1 MFSPRLAS
9 APRRRRAYR
18 TALRARGYL
27 LSTLTLVIALPA
39 AALAIL
45 LIHRLDARL
54 GYGIAYALFALWALA
69 GLALL
74 LMNSRIAAKA
84 VLRPLRDTDPA
95 KLSKVWSEVLTAAGL
110 APTRRHALWVN
121 EQDRGVEAFVVGG
134 VVAID
139 HAAARTLRARDLRGV
154 LAHELGH
161 ALSNSGNPL
170 RILASALKIP
180 LKTLL
185 RLLFSAIDLLEHL
198 RILPDAGVY
207 TTEVTLFRKATC
219 CAALAAG
226 SAYLIG
232 PLPTLALAAPIAL
245 EPVLH
250 HALRRQGERLA
261 DRVATDLGYG
271 PNMMSYLE
279 IRSADHA
286 AAHRLPL
293 HVTGPTARALHLLAA
308 STATHPNPQARIAAI
323 ERRIRHRE
331 TRSPGTVTP

>member
-1 MFSPRLAS
+1 MFSPPLES
-9 APRRRRAYR
+9 APRRHRAYR

-27 LSTLTLVIALPA
+27 LSALTLVIALPS
-39 AALAIL
+39 AALTIL
-45 LIHRLDARL
+45 LIRQLDARL
-54 GYGIAYALFALWALA
+54 GHGIAYVLFALWALA

-121 EQDRGVEAFVVGG
+121 EQDRGVEAFVVSG

-139 HAAARTLRARDLRGV
+139 HAAARTLRTRDLRGV

-161 ALSNSGNPL
+161 ALSSSGNRL

-180 LKTLL
+180 LKTIL
-185 RLLFSAIDLLEHL
+185 RLLFSTIDQLERL

-207 TTEVTLFRKATC
+207 ATEVGLLRRATC
-219 CAALAAG
+219 CAALVAA

-232 PLPTLALAAPIAL
+232 PLPTVAFAVLVTL

-271 PNMMSYLE
+271 PNMVSYLE
-279 IRSADHA
+279 IRSADHG

-293 HVTGPTARALHLLAA
+293 HVSGPTARALHLLAA
-308 STATHPNPQARIAAI
+308 SIATHPRPQARIAAI
-323 ERRIRHRE
+323 ERRILRRE
-331 TRSPGTVTP
+331 GAAG